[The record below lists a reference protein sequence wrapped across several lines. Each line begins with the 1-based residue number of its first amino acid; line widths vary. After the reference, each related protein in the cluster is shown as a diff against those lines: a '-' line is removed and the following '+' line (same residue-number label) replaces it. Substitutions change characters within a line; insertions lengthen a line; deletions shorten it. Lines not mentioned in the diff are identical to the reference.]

1 MKTKPLTQVCNITT
15 GKLDAN
21 AATLNGRYPFF
32 TCAPTPLRIDTFSF
46 DDDVILLAGNNAQ
59 GDFHLQRYTGKFNAY
74 QRTYVITAREGYD
87 IDYIKYSL
95 ELSLRHLKRI
105 AQGSQ
110 TKFLTMQI
118 LDSFQ
123 VIDIP
128 YNDQKRL
135 IGSVKEIDRKI
146 SMNTKMSSILES
158 MAKTLYNYWFVQFDF
173 PDENGRPYRASG
185 GEMVWNPQFK
195 REIPK
200 GWEVKPL
207 AHIISSINTGLNPR
221 DNFKL
226 GEGDIQYLTVKNI
239 TTNGTLDF
247 SGCDTIDEK
256 ARNLIHARSDISVG
270 DILFASI
277 APLGRCYLIQSPPQ
291 NWDINESVF
300 SIRCNQDVMTPEF
313 LYMYF
318 MGDVFIKGATASS
331 TGSIFKGIRIN
342 TLLDLNTILPPKNI
356 ISRFSKQIQDWLYLK
371 EKKVNEN
378 QELIKLRDWLLPM
391 LMNGQVRVE

>member
-158 MAKTLYNYWFVQFDF
+158 MAKTLYDYWFVQFDF

-185 GEMVWNPQFK
+185 GEMVWNPQLK

-200 GWEVKPL
+200 GWEAGTIGQIGSVISGGTPTTTREDYYCNHGIAWITPNDLSKNEDKMFISHGERDITQSGLDNSSAVLMPKHSVLLSTRAPIGYL
-207 AHIISSINTGLNPR
+207 AISSNEICTNQG
-221 DNFKL
+221 FK
-226 GEGDIQYLTVKNI
+226 
-239 TTNGTLDF
+239 
-247 SGCDTIDEK
+247 
-256 ARNLIHARSDISVG
+256 
-270 DILFASI
+270 SI
-277 APLGRCYLIQSPPQ
+277 VPNAGYHEYFIYYLIKRNVPAIAQQ
-291 NWDINESVF
+291 GVG
-300 SIRCNQDVMTPEF
+300 T
-313 LYMYF
+313 
-318 MGDVFIKGATASS
+318 T
-331 TGSIFKGIRIN
+331 FKEVSKD
-342 TLLDLNTILPPKNI
+342 TLSNFAVPLPPKSLVNNFAEKVTPLCEKRCI
-356 ISRFSKQIQDWLYLK
+356 LEEENHELK
-371 EKKVNEN
+371 RV
-378 QELIKLRDWLLPM
+378 RDWLLPM
-391 LMNGQVRVE
+391 LMNGQARVE